1 MVRLLVLP
9 LLTQP
14 IVSTKPQG
22 EERVLSSFCQE
33 TTPIKKKKTTEQM
46 LSDLCSPTKQNACC
60 TLGDEEVEAGH
71 DLS

>member
-14 IVSTKPQG
+14 IVSTKPQE

-33 TTPIKKKKTTEQM
+33 TTPIKKNTKQM
-46 LSDLCSPTKQNACC
+46 LSDLCSPNKQNACC
-60 TLGDEEVEAGH
+60 TLGDEEVETGH

>member
-1 MVRLLVLP
+1 
-9 LLTQP
+9 
-14 IVSTKPQG
+14 
-22 EERVLSSFCQE
+22 
-33 TTPIKKKKTTEQM
+33 M